1 MFKLV
6 PAVNA
11 VILKDNKI
19 LLSKRQNKT
28 WGNGMFVLPG
38 GHVEQGET
46 PLNAMQREIKEEL
59 GAIVRFKDIQFLCA
73 AIRYKTIE
81 KTIASI
87 FIIDNKDYTYINN
100 EPDQCSELS
109 WHNISKLPQN
119 LIEDYKIIIKE
130 AYIDNKKYIEIIW
143 LK

>member
-6 PAVNA
+6 PTVNV
-11 VILKDNKI
+11 VIVKDNKI

-59 GAIVRFKDIQFLCA
+59 GTIVKLKDIQFLCT
-73 AIRYKTIE
+73 AIRYKTTE
-81 KTIASI
+81 QTIACI
-87 FIIDNKDYTYINN
+87 FIIDNKDYIYKNN

-109 WHNISKLPQN
+109 WHSINNLPDN
-119 LIEDYKIIIKE
+119 TIEDYKIIIKE
-130 AYIDNKKYIEIIW
+130 AYINSKKYIEII
-143 LK
+143 

>member
-11 VILKDNKI
+11 VIVKDNKI

-38 GHVEQGET
+38 GHVEQDET
-46 PLNAMQREIKEEL
+46 PLNAIQREIQEEL
-59 GAIVRFKDIQFLCA
+59 GSIVKLNDIQFLCT
-73 AIRYKTIE
+73 AIRYKTTE

-87 FIIDNKDYTYINN
+87 FIINNKDYSFSNN
-100 EPDQCSELS
+100 EPHQCSELS
-109 WHNISKLPQN
+109 WHSVSNLPDN
-119 LIEDYKIIIKE
+119 TIEDYKIIINE
-130 AYIDNKKYIEIIW
+130 AYINNKKYIEII
-143 LK
+143 